1 MSEIVILPQGTG
13 GHPRQ
18 LAEHLPMRA
27 STLKCLPSAHG
38 QGEFWCARLDQP
50 VKYRLDEAFDHQRC
64 QPEFLATDGAG
75 EFLWITVVVVWAS
88 SPDDRLHPGM
98 RGLDVEVAYVID
110 QTLGLDTVFDP
121 AKVDIV
127 GAAVVDDARDTPT
140 STSSPD
146 VHAGSSGGAQATK
159 GELDVPSHTPVLRD
173 AGAFDD
179 ELNRMVATLAALT
192 GLHPGSDLPRRTT
205 GPAPE
210 TPERALY
217 EIGPDTLRYFRF
229 DPTAGWQ
236 WSIPKDLD
244 DLLYQVVNDTAGEL
258 AWRWSE
264 KAPAAHAGESAR
276 QDIATDFWRVLM
288 TALAW
293 RTGSGTESD

>member
-1 MSEIVILPQGTG
+1 MSEIVIRPQGTG
-13 GHPRQ
+13 GHPRP

-27 STLKCLPSAHG
+27 STLKCLPSAQG
-38 QGEFWCARLDQP
+38 QDEFWCARLDQP
-50 VKYRLDEAFDHQRC
+50 VKYRLDEAFDHRRC
-64 QPEFLATDGAG
+64 QPEFLDTDSDG

-88 SPDDRLHPGM
+88 SPDDLLHPGM
-98 RGLDVEVAYVID
+98 CGLDVELAYVID

-127 GAAVVDDARDTPT
+127 GAAVVDDASDAPT

-146 VHAGSSGGAQATK
+146 VHAGSSGGAQAT
-159 GELDVPSHTPVLRD
+159 GEAIGTPSHTPFLRD

-192 GLHPGSDLPRRTT
+192 GLHPGSDLPRRIA
-205 GPAPE
+205 GPAAEAPK
-210 TPERALY
+210 RAVY
-217 EIGPDTLRYFRF
+217 GIEPDRLRYFRF

-244 DLLYQVVNDTAGEL
+244 DLLYQVVNDTAREL
-258 AWRWSE
+258 AWRWSD
-264 KAPAAHAGESAR
+264 KALAAHAEGSAR
-276 QDIATDFWRVLM
+276 RSIATDFWRLLM
-288 TALAW
+288 RALAL
-293 RTGSGTESD
+293 RTASGTESD